1 MLGGE
6 AFRVI
11 GHEGGALTDDIKCI
25 FIYFFFICVLLK
37 ETLESPLPLLLCAQ
51 CA

>member
-11 GHEGGALTDDIKCI
+11 GHEGGALMDDIKCL
-25 FIYFFFICVLLK
+25 FIIFFICVLLK